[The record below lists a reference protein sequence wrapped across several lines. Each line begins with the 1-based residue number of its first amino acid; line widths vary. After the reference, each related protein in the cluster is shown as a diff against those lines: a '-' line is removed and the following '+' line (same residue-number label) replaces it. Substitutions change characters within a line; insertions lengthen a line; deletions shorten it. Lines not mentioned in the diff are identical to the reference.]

1 MLRIFNRAL
10 LAATAL
16 CACTFSYAQDGLM
29 ISEAKV
35 RQFLP
40 AASSSVGYFTLE
52 NNSERER
59 TLKAVELESL
69 GRVEIHT
76 HEHSDG
82 MMKMRKLD
90 SLTIGANSRIVL
102 QPGGLHLMLFS
113 PQQALSV
120 DQTLKMT
127 LIFADGERV
136 NGQARVFSL
145 IEKEQKRDSGSE
157 HQHHHN

>member
-10 LAATAL
+10 LTATAL
-16 CACTFSYAQDGLM
+16 CACAFSYAQDGLTL
-29 ISEAKV
+29 SDAKV

-40 AASSSVGYFTLE
+40 AASSSVGYFTLK
-52 NNSERER
+52 NDSQRER

-82 MMKMRKLD
+82 MMKMRQLD
-90 SLTIGANSRIVL
+90 SLTIGANSRVVL
-102 QPGGLHLMLFS
+102 QPGGLHLMLFL

-136 NGQARVFSL
+136 HGQARVFSL
-145 IEKEQKRDSGSE
+145 IEQKRDNGSE
-157 HQHHHN
+157 HHHN

>member
-10 LAATAL
+10 LAAMAL
-16 CACTFSYAQDGLM
+16 CACAFSYAQDGLM
-29 ISEAKV
+29 LSDAKV

-40 AASSSVGYFTLE
+40 AANSSVGYFALE
-52 NNSERER
+52 NHSERER
-59 TLKAVELESL
+59 ILKAVELESI

-90 SLTIGANSRIVL
+90 SLTIGANSRVVL

-145 IEKEQKRDSGSE
+145 IEQKRDSGSE
-157 HQHHHN
+157 HHHN

>member
-10 LAATAL
+10 LAATTL
-16 CACTFSYAQDGLM
+16 CACAFSYAQDGLM
-29 ISEAKV
+29 ISDAKV

-52 NNSERER
+52 NHSERER

-90 SLTIGANSRIVL
+90 SLTIGANSRLVL

-136 NGQARVFSL
+136 NAQARVFSL
-145 IEKEQKRDSGSE
+145 IEQKHDSGSE